1 MQASKACERKGEKSL
16 ERMKRKKMKTCNFS
30 TTSKM
35 TFHIRGNLS
44 SQVEFQL
51 AFIKYPVAI

>member
-1 MQASKACERKGEKSL
+1 MQASKTCERKGEKSL

-44 SQVEFQL
+44 SQVKFQL